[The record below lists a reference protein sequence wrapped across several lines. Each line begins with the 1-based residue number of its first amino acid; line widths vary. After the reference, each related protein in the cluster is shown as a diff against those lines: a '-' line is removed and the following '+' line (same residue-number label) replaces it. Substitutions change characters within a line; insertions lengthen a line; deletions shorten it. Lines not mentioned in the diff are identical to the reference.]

1 MHGNKKEVI
10 ELMYLHIIIF
20 VDENIYILLLYEYN
34 IIGINNVTIS
44 ILMYFVCKISHINK
58 IVDLN

>member
-1 MHGNKKEVI
+1 MHGNKKRGNWINV
-10 ELMYLHIIIF
+10 YIF
-20 VDENIYILLLYEYN
+20 VCENIYILLYEYN
-34 IIGINNVTIS
+34 IIGISNVTIS